1 MSLRIFHV
9 IFIIASVVLSL
20 FVAVW
25 AVREY
30 QTTGSVSALA
40 LGAVFLLAGGA
51 MVEYGRRWFKKL
63 KELS

>member
-9 IFIIASVVLSL
+9 VFILVSVVLSV

-25 AVREY
+25 SVRQY
-30 QTTGSVSALA
+30 QSSGDIGALA
-40 LGAVFLLAGGA
+40 LGAVFVLAGA
-51 MVEYGRRWFKKL
+51 ALVEYGRRWFAKL